1 MARPTKWFTSISN
14 GIVVVSNGQNSIN
27 LLSAVEVANRKGSTI
42 TRILLKL
49 VAHPEAITVL
59 HALSWG
65 LTFVNSDAASA
76 GAFPDTDVATD
87 NVDWLGRG
95 TLFSFSSSLADQSQ
109 DDRFE
114 GDLGASR
121 VWRSEQDQFHLI
133 FDASASGTDTTVRVA
148 ARVLLRLP

>member
-49 VAHPEAITVL
+49 VAHPE
-59 HALSWG
+59 ALSWG